1 MNEVVV
7 EAQMMIRRPVAVVFE
22 AFVNPDITTSFWF
35 TKSSGRLALGKKVI
49 WEWEMYGVATEVEVL
64 EVVPNQQIRIQW
76 GDPATTVEF
85 VFTEMEE
92 GYTYVVIKNYG
103 FGQEGEDLLRE
114 VIDSTGGFTTVLD
127 GAKAFLEHG
136 LALNL
141 IADKFPQIKQK

>member
-76 GDPATTVEF
+76 GDPPTTVEF

-136 LALNL
+136 IKLNL
-141 IADKFPQIKQK
+141 IADKFPHIKQK

>member
-76 GDPATTVEF
+76 GDPPTTVEF

>member
-76 GDPATTVEF
+76 GDPPTTVEF

-103 FGQEGEDLLRE
+103 FGEEGEDLLRE

>member
-141 IADKFPQIKQK
+141 IADKFAQIKQK

>member
-85 VFTEMEE
+85 VFTEMED

>member
-76 GDPATTVEF
+76 ETRPQLLSLSL
-85 VFTEMEE
+85 
-92 GYTYVVIKNYG
+92 
-103 FGQEGEDLLRE
+103 QEWRRGIRTWLSRTMVLGKKEKIYCERLSTAQVDLRQYWMVQRLFWNM
-114 VIDSTGGFTTVLD
+114 VS
-127 GAKAFLEHG
+127 H
-136 LALNL
+136 
-141 IADKFPQIKQK
+141 

>member
-141 IADKFPQIKQK
+141 IANKFPQIKQK